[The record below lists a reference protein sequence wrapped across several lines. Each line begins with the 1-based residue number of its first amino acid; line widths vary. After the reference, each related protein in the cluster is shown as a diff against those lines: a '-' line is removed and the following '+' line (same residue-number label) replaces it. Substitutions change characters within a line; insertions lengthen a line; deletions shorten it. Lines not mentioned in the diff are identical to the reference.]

1 MEANGQSQRIDSAG
15 GTCMVRSFVVLV
27 WVLLLALPAPVPA
40 AARPADP
47 ASPTIVRHAPATG
60 AVDCATIWAS
70 GFPRD
75 GTGLTYCLEHARETI
90 GGAEYRVLYPSE
102 WSTEVGWGEPYLNA
116 ATQTIRDS
124 ISVYGKL
131 GLVSSAN
138 VVFSPKLVAGAE
150 TSYAD
155 ANLVKYLSEEP
166 CAIVIYPLASAAPE
180 AEFKQMLAHELFHC
194 FQNWNFPEQSQV
206 AYSASG
212 WWKDGA
218 ADYFSNVVYPAT
230 NNEWS
235 RIGIFDS
242 TSETTPLTRMTYEAS
257 FFFQHLGN
265 SIGDAA
271 IIDLIGSM
279 PASGGEAEQRVALRA
294 WPGMDN
300 LFQEF
305 AEDYLAGTL
314 TDTGGASIP
323 FSPVYTVTARFNASG
338 SFNAEI
344 EPFVIRR
351 RMIEFAPSMSFTLQI
366 EETSGASQNAFRIE
380 GGAWG
385 TMPAAI
391 SCEDPRT
398 WNSVFT
404 SLGEEASS
412 TPAVVTVTVDASEE
426 CDEPETDSCLLGAW
440 QVLDYEAFMVAAL
453 GLAGADTSAVPVT
466 FEGAGGS
473 MAFTFDAS
481 TITYTASE
489 FELRGSAVTQG
500 IAIQVVIRISGT
512 ATASYEVAEKGV
524 IDIVEV
530 DASGF
535 TITAESFVGGGSAG
549 VMPMEPLDWIFFASD
564 TYGYTCSKTSLQLT
578 IPPLAVPVVLQR

>member
-1 MEANGQSQRIDSAG
+1 MA
-15 GTCMVRSFVVLV
+15 RSFVVLV
-27 WVLLLALPAPVPA
+27 WVLLLVLSAPLPA
-40 AARPADP
+40 AAGDDQA
-47 ASPTIVRHAPATG
+47 ASQTVVRHAPAAG
-60 AVDCATIWAS
+60 AVDCATIWAG
-70 GFPRD
+70 GFPRE

-102 WSTEVGWGEPYLNA
+102 WSTEVGWGEPYLD
-116 ATQTIRDS
+116 ATMEAIRDS
-124 ISVYGKL
+124 IGVYGKL
-131 GLVSSAN
+131 GLVSSAT
-138 VVFSPKLVAGAE
+138 VVFSPKLVAGAK

-155 ANLVKYLSEEP
+155 TNLVEYLSSEP
-166 CAIVIYPLASAAPE
+166 CAIVVYPVTSAVSE
-180 AEFKQMLAHELFHC
+180 AAFKQVLAHEMFHC

-206 AYSASG
+206 DYSASG

-218 ADYFSNVVYPAT
+218 ANYFSNVVYPAV
-230 NNEWS
+230 NLEWEL
-235 RIGIFDS
+235 IDTFDS

-279 PASGGEAEQRVALRA
+279 PTSGGEAEQRLALRA
-294 WPGMDN
+294 WPAMDT

-305 AEDYLAGTL
+305 AEDYLAGVV
-314 TDTGGASIP
+314 TDTSGASIP
-323 FSPVYTVTARFNASG
+323 FSPTYTVTARFNASG

-351 RMIEFAPSMSFTLQI
+351 RLIEFAPSMSFTLQL
-366 EETSGASQNAFRIE
+366 EETSGTSQNAFRIE

-385 TMPAAI
+385 AMPPAV

-466 FEGAGGS
+466 FEGASGS

-500 IAIQVVIRISGT
+500 IAIQVVVRISGT
-512 ATASYEVAEKGV
+512 ATASYEVTEKGV
-524 IDIVEV
+524 IDIIEV

-549 VMPMEPLDWIFFASD
+549 VMPMDALDWIFFASD